1 MWTAR
6 TSLPKYFYPRPPR
19 GGRRT
24 CLYEAG
30 RDEDISI
37 HALREEGDAAV
48 VLEDYEETKF
58 LSTPSA
64 RRATMYSARAP
75 RTSRHFYPRP
85 PRGGRPPEHAC
96 LMVGRI
102 FLSTPSARRAT
113 KASFLRCT
121 PFTRFLSTPSARRAT
136 ATPAPWMACGTYFY
150 PRPPRGGRQIV
161 SALAFTCNIISIH
174 ALREEGDPPCAAGRG
189 SLWNFYPRPPRGGR
203 PATTSLTSTHKGIS
217 IHALREEGDAFQK
230 LLLVFD
236 CLFLSTPS
244 ARRATSSTKGS
255 YTTPV
260 TFLSTPSA
268 RRATPTAA
276 RPIRHPPYFYPR
288 PPRGGRPAAGLTI
301 TASTKISIHALREE
315 GDGFWAAQRLST
327 TVFLSTPSA
336 RRATSYASASKS
348 CEHDFYPRPPRGGR
362 LRVDK
367 DKLDAMQFLST
378 PSARRATGTVRVHLP
393 GLQISIHALREEGDR
408 W

>member
-1 MWTAR
+1 
-6 TSLPKYFYPRPPR
+6 
-19 GGRRT
+19 
-24 CLYEAG
+24 
-30 RDEDISI
+30 
-37 HALREEGDAAV
+37 
-48 VLEDYEETKF
+48 
-58 LSTPSA
+58 
-64 RRATMYSARAP
+64 
-75 RTSRHFYPRP
+75 
-85 PRGGRPPEHAC
+85 
-96 LMVGRI
+96 MVGRI

-244 ARRATSSTKGS
+244 ARRAT
-255 YTTPV
+255 
-260 TFLSTPSA
+260 
-268 RRATPTAA
+268 PTAA

-327 TVFLSTPSA
+327 TVFLSTPSARRATPGRLTFAISDSFLSTPSA

>member
-1 MWTAR
+1 MSFAKAF
-6 TSLPKYFYPRPPR
+6 LHFYPRPPR
-19 GGRRT
+19 GGRPKT
-24 CLYEAG
+24 TQG
-30 RDEDISI
+30 RG
-37 HALREEGDAAV
+37 HRH
-48 VLEDYEETKF
+48 KF

-64 RRATMYSARAP
+64 RRATINGQLLLLDLVISIHALREEGDFSSHMDANRALNFYPRPPRGGRRGRSSNAQCPSKISIHALREEGDTIQSVDKTSTQSFLSTPSARRAT
-75 RTSRHFYPRP
+75 RYFSAATSSRHSFLSTPSARRATQFFDHRDFIQHDFYPRP
-85 PRGGRPPEHAC
+85 PRGGRPQMSPAC
-96 LMVGRI
+96 
-102 FLSTPSARRAT
+102 PS
-113 KASFLRCT
+113 
-121 PFTRFLSTPSARRAT
+121 
-136 ATPAPWMACGTYFY
+136 
-150 PRPPRGGRQIV
+150 
-161 SALAFTCNIISIH
+161 ISY
-174 ALREEGDPPCAAGRG
+174 
-189 SLWNFYPRPPRGGR
+189 FYPRPPRGGR

-236 CLFLSTPS
+236 CLFLSTPSARRATSSTKGSYTTPVTFLSTPS

-336 RRATSYASASKS
+336 RRATQVDV
-348 CEHDFYPRPPRGGR
+348 EILIFRG
-362 LRVDK
+362 
-367 DKLDAMQFLST
+367 
-378 PSARRATGTVRVHLP
+378 
-393 GLQISIHALREEGDR
+393 ISIHALREEGDSYFLR
-408 W
+408 SSSI